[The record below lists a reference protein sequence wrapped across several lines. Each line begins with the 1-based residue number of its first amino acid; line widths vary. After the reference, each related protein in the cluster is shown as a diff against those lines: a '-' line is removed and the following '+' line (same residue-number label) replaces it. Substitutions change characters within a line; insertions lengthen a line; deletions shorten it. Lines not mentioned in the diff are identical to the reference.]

1 MVRILVVDVK
11 VTVFREQWSFFA
23 LVEAKGK
30 SSTVTQSTA
39 WRGCKNPHGR
49 GSERTVIS
57 APNLKS
63 HLLRSG
69 GRGGTRGGG
78 PHGAGDILISNRQCS
93 GRRRPGVPPP
103 PPIAYACRGRWRRRQ
118 PRGTGGRGGRVSR
131 GLLNPRFQEPGVI
144 P

>member
-69 GRGGTRGGG
+69 GRGGTRGVVRT
-78 PHGAGDILISNRQCS
+78 ALAIS
-93 GRRRPGVPPP
+93 
-103 PPIAYACRGRWRRRQ
+103 
-118 PRGTGGRGGRVSR
+118 
-131 GLLNPRFQEPGVI
+131 
-144 P
+144 